1 VGNLK
6 FREYEYILTIASEQ
20 NLTRASERLYVSQP
34 ALSRLLQNVEY
45 DVGTPLFERRGRQ
58 MYLTSAGKIY
68 VESAREIVDLDNRM
82 KKMIQNLDRQ
92 NDELSICY
100 PLLRSEFL
108 VKSVFPIF
116 RENHKSIPNMAS
128 IVSQRGIQ
136 DVLQNGKARLALGV
150 VTPMYEQKFAFE
162 EIAQEEM
169 VLVIPVGHPLLEK
182 AESREDCN
190 YPYIEANYL
199 REQHFVLPAEGSYSG
214 GFAELYFADHNI
226 NPNVAMRLNFT
237 GCLYQ
242 YVINNYGIAILP
254 SIPPKS
260 MGLEGMVEYLSLQDK
275 SFAHIVGLIHNKN
288 ILLNKFENSL
298 LDIIREVYI

>member
-1 VGNLK
+1 MKN
-6 FREYEYILTIASEQ
+6 REYEYILTIASEQ

-34 ALSRLLQNVEY
+34 ALSRLLQNVEC

-68 VESAREIVDLDNRM
+68 VENAREIVDLDNRM
-82 KKMIQNLDRQ
+82 KKMIQNLDRH

-100 PLLRSEFL
+100 PLLRAEFL
-108 VKSVFPIF
+108 MKSVFPVF
-116 RENHKSIPNMAS
+116 RASHKSIQIMAS
-128 IVSQRGIQ
+128 IISQRRIQ
-136 DVLQNGKARLALGV
+136 DVLQNGIAQLALGV

-162 EIAQEEM
+162 EVAQEEM

-182 AESREDCN
+182 TEIRDDCN
-190 YPYIEANYL
+190 YPYIEAHYL
-199 REQHFVLPAEGSYSG
+199 RDQQFVLPAEGSYSG
-214 GFAELYFADHNI
+214 GFAERYFADNNI
-226 NPNVAMRLNFT
+226 IPNVAMRLNFT

-242 YVINNYGIAILP
+242 YVIGNYGIAILP

-260 MGLEGMVEYLSLQDK
+260 MGLEGRVEYLSLQDK
-275 SFAHIVGLIHNKN
+275 SYAHIVGLLHNKN
-288 ILLNKFENSL
+288 LILNKSENSL